1 MIGHQVYRYLDLSQ
15 DYNLFNYSFRK
26 KLNEDSII
34 IDAISED
41 TFFGKI
47 QELSPNLIINCI
59 GILIE
64 QCNQD
69 ILRAI
74 QLNALLPHKLENLAD
89 NIDCQLIHMST
100 DCVFSG
106 RKQESYLE
114 TDEKDGLDVYAKT
127 KGLGE
132 VINQRH
138 LTLRT
143 SVIGPELKEEGN
155 ELFNWFMAQEGEIDG
170 YTQALWSGVSSLEL
184 AKVVKWAIDNEIK
197 GLYHVTN
204 GKPISKYELLSLI
217 KKHTQSKVTINPT
230 DAYKTDKSFV
240 DSRHEINFKIPSY
253 DEMVFNMVQLIKAE
267 QHLYSH
273 YNIQ

>member
-15 DYNLFNYSFRK
+15 DYDLFNSSFRK

-34 IDAISED
+34 MDATEED

-47 QELSPNLIINCI
+47 QELSPNIIINCI

-89 NIDCQLIHMST
+89 KIDCQLIQMST

-106 RKQESYLE
+106 RKKESYLE
-114 TDEKDGLDVYAKT
+114 TDQKDGLDTYAKT

-132 VINQRH
+132 VLNESH

-143 SVIGPELKEEGN
+143 SVIGPELKEDGS
-155 ELFNWFMAQEGEIDG
+155 ELFNWFIAQEGKIDG

-184 AKVVKWAIDNEIK
+184 AKVVKWAIDNDIK

-204 GKPISKYELLSLI
+204 GKPISKYELLSLM
-217 KKHTQSKVTINPT
+217 KKHTQSQVAINPT
-230 DAYKTDKSFV
+230 DEYKVDKSFV
-240 DSRHEINFKIPSY
+240 DSRQEINFKIPSY
-253 DEMVFNMVQLIKAE
+253 DEMIFNMVELIKAE
-267 QHLYSH
+267 EHLYSH